1 MSSNRISRK
10 DFIVPR
16 CTSSCPAGI
25 DVPRYIRA
33 VNNGLYGDALAVI
46 REKIPFPTVCA
57 DACFAP
63 CEDACAYRQYGDP
76 IAIRALK
83 RTAVEEGD
91 EQWKENLEKAS
102 SSGKKV
108 AIVGAGPAGLTAAYY
123 LALAGHAATVYD
135 AFPEPGGMMRYG
147 IPEYRL
153 PESRLKSDIDEI
165 MALGVEFKGGVNI
178 GEDLSL
184 EELTNEFDAVFI
196 ASGAN
201 SSAQIPL
208 EGRDKSGV
216 LWGWE
221 FLKDVSLG
229 NAPEINGKV
238 AVVGGGNVALDVA
251 LTAKRLG
258 ATEVNVVCLETR
270 EEMPAHPWEIKLAE
284 EEGVHIYNAWAPK
297 TILGEDS
304 VVGLGMMKC
313 TSCFDG
319 ACNFNPTYDDLIT
332 HKVDAETVILAI
344 GQSPV
349 LEFAKNGVDVA
360 QNLIVAND
368 TDLSTSNGKVFAGG
382 DVVTGPQSIID
393 AIAQGRLA
401 ADSMDRFLGGSGV
414 VQQKLAPAEDEVWL
428 APMERVIRSRNEM
441 AHLAPWERVQG
452 FDQVEQSLTPDQIK
466 AESSRCLDCDVRA
479 FDVVLDIEKCKE
491 CGYCV
496 EVCDMGIFGPAANF
510 NVKGYRPMEVKN
522 TDWCVG
528 CFKCFFSC
536 PDFAI
541 DVRELTA

>member
-16 CTSSCPAGI
+16 CTAACPAGI
-25 DVPRYIRA
+25 DVPRYVRA
-33 VNNGLYGDALAVI
+33 VQDGRYGDALAVI
-46 REKIPFPTVCA
+46 REKIPFPTACA

-63 CEDACAYRQYGDP
+63 CEDACAYKQFGDP

-83 RTAVEEGD
+83 RAAVDQGG
-91 EQWKENLEKAS
+91 EQWKENQKKAQ

-108 AIVGAGPAGLTAAYY
+108 AIVGGGPAGLTAAYY
-123 LALAGHAATVYD
+123 LALAGHGATVYD

-153 PESRLKSDIDEI
+153 PGERLSRDIDEI
-165 MALGVEFKGGVNI
+165 MALGVEFKGEVNI
-178 GEDLSL
+178 GEEISLDDLA
-184 EELTNEFDAVFI
+184 NEFDAVFI

-208 EGRDKSGV
+208 EGREKEGV

-221 FLKDVSLG
+221 FLRDVALG
-229 NAPEINGKV
+229 KAPEISDKV
-238 AVVGGGNVALDVA
+238 AVVGGGNVAMDVA

-258 ATEVNVVCLETR
+258 AREVNVVCLETR

-284 EEGVHIYNAWAPK
+284 EEGVRIYNAWAPK
-297 TILGEDS
+297 TVLGEDS
-304 VVGLGMMKC
+304 VVGLGMMQC
-313 TSCFDG
+313 TSVFDD
-319 ACNFNPTYDDLIT
+319 ACSFNPTYDDMIT

-349 LEFAKNGVDVA
+349 LEFVKAGVEVRH
-360 QNLIVAND
+360 NRIVANEA
-368 TDLSTSNGKVFAGG
+368 DLATANEKIFAGG
-382 DVVTGPQSIID
+382 DVVTGPLSIISG
-393 AIAQGRLA
+393 IAQGRQA
-401 ADSMDRFLGGSGV
+401 AESMDRYLGGSGSID
-414 VQQKLAPAEDEVWL
+414 QKLVPPEDEVWL
-428 APMERVIRSRNEM
+428 APMERVVRSRNEM

-452 FDQVEQSLTPDQIK
+452 FDQVEQSLTPDQIQG
-466 AESSRCLDCDVRA
+466 ESSRCLNCDVRA
-479 FDVVLDIEKCKE
+479 FDVVLDTEKCKE
-491 CGYCV
+491 CGYCA
-496 EVCDMGIFGPAANF
+496 EVCGVETFGPAAAF
-510 NVKGYRPMEVKN
+510 NAKGYRPMEVKR

-541 DVRELTA
+541 DIREITA